1 MRLIQL
7 TIVQMKQYLKNPMI
21 LIMGFLFPTILLLA
35 IFGFDHGSE
44 IKIGVI
50 NNDNSEISIKLID
63 KLSEEYSVKEYKGTL
78 NDNMS
83 HLKDNEVGAIYVI
96 DEDFSKLLQDRKV
109 PKISAY
115 KKEVQA
121 GEIKAENIID
131 TFVKG
136 NLEEKAEVGLSSNY
150 IETVIEKEEESDKE
164 KFLESLLMIF
174 YFMLL
179 DSSLIIDNIL
189 KLKAAKV
196 LRRSIVTPNSDRQI
210 LGGIFIASFLIQGML
225 SSLAFV
231 IVNAVVSFNN
241 VNIPLSFLV
250 IMLCSLVC
258 TSIVIAATR
267 WLKNPVIAR
276 FAVMIFA
283 IVAMGLALVG
293 LNLMDI
299 SNVPEII
306 TKLTLI
312 SPFYWLI
319 QIADEGQILVGIIV
333 IILTSAVFFTAG
345 SFKLRDFVKE

>member
-1 MRLIQL
+1 
-7 TIVQMKQYLKNPMI
+7 
-21 LIMGFLFPTILLLA
+21 
-35 IFGFDHGSE
+35 
-44 IKIGVI
+44 
-50 NNDNSEISIKLID
+50 
-63 KLSEEYSVKEYKGTL
+63 
-78 NDNMS
+78 
-83 HLKDNEVGAIYVI
+83 
-96 DEDFSKLLQDRKV
+96 
-109 PKISAY
+109 
-115 KKEVQA
+115 
-121 GEIKAENIID
+121 
-131 TFVKG
+131 
-136 NLEEKAEVGLSSNY
+136 
-150 IETVIEKEEESDKE
+150 
-164 KFLESLLMIF
+164 MIF

-319 QIADEGQILVGIIV
+319 QIADEGQILVGITV